1 MKNNSESI
9 NSIENYLNFLKK
21 KNNLEIDFLNL
32 NNEVKKNLKIWQFCP
47 QDINSKNCYIT
58 EKILN
63 YEIIEEKSFNSI
75 NLKLISLK

>member
-1 MKNNSESI
+1 M
-9 NSIENYLNFLKK
+9 
-21 KNNLEIDFLNL
+21 
-32 NNEVKKNLKIWQFCP
+32 VKKFKNLAILP